1 MAGSTGERT
10 EKPTQRRLR
19 DARERGQVA
28 RSRDLAQAA
37 ALLAAMGVF
46 AWMGSSMMGQLGDTL
61 IEGLSRVGRH
71 AVKPLAPLD
80 LMPIVVRALMVLLAI
95 VGPIAITSAIA
106 SIGIQT
112 VQGGW
117 MFAPAALKLN
127 WSRLNPASGLSRL
140 GFGQGGVDTLK
151 TVVGL
156 VALVSISYLV
166 LAPSLLSAE
175 MYAQLSPVQAAMA
188 GWELASRLLRYSA
201 IALFVIAGA
210 DYLVQRWRFTSSLK
224 MTKAEVRDD
233 MKLTEGRPEIKGRIR
248 RMQRDLARRR
258 MMADVKRAT
267 VVITN
272 PTEYA
277 VALEYRRETMVAPT
291 VVAKGRGVLAARIKA
306 IAREHDIP
314 TVENVPL
321 AQALYKAVEVGQTIP
336 GNLFDAVA
344 EVLAYL
350 IRLKR
355 LAF

>member
-1 MAGSTGERT
+1 
-10 EKPTQRRLR
+10 
-19 DARERGQVA
+19 
-28 RSRDLAQAA
+28 
-37 ALLAAMGVF
+37 
-46 AWMGSSMMGQLGDTL
+46 
-61 IEGLSRVGRH
+61 
-71 AVKPLAPLD
+71 
-80 LMPIVVRALMVLLAI
+80 
-95 VGPIAITSAIA
+95 
-106 SIGIQT
+106 
-112 VQGGW
+112 
-117 MFAPAALKLN
+117 
-127 WSRLNPASGLSRL
+127 
-140 GFGQGGVDTLK
+140 
-151 TVVGL
+151 
-156 VALVSISYLV
+156 
-166 LAPSLLSAE
+166 
-175 MYAQLSPVQAAMA
+175 
-188 GWELASRLLRYSA
+188 LRYSA

-210 DYLVQRWRFTSSLK
+210 DYMVQRWRFTSSLK

-233 MKLTEGRPEIKGRIR
+233 TKLTEGNPEIKGRIR

-277 VALEYRRETMVAPT
+277 VALEYRREAMVAPK

-321 AQALYKAVEVGQTIP
+321 AQALYKTVEVGQTIP